1 MPYVIYG
8 DIHGCLEEWEEL
20 RKLIPKNSIEISV
33 GDILDKGPYPIEALR
48 YAKKNKIFTIMG
60 NHEYK
65 HLRKHIGRNVKLDED
80 QQKIYP
86 KLKDEDFEFIENMPF
101 FLKLNHLT
109 ILHAGITNWIRLNNP
124 PFNIMT
130 LLLFL
135 RDVDENNKFLPL
147 NHNNP
152 NARYWADVYDGHE
165 GFVVYG
171 HNPFMDVKK
180 NKFAAGI
187 DTACVYGNKLT
198 ALIIH
203 NTLKPWEYEII
214 QVKAKKQYATSHFKI
229 NLP

>member
-1 MPYVIYG
+1 MTYVIYG

-20 RKLIPKNSIEISV
+20 RKLIPKNSFEISV
-33 GDILDKGPYPIEALR
+33 GDILDKGPYPVEALR

-65 HLRKHIGRNVKLDED
+65 HIRKYWGRKVQLDED
-80 QQKIYP
+80 QQKVYP
-86 KLKDEDFEFIENMPF
+86 KLKKEDFEFIESMPF

-124 PFNIMT
+124 PLNIMT

-135 RDVDENNKFLPL
+135 RDVDENGKFLPL

-152 NARYWADVYDGHE
+152 KAKYWADVYNGHE

-171 HNPFMDVKK
+171 HNPFLEVKK
-180 NKFAAGI
+180 NEFAAGI

-198 ALIIH
+198 ALVIK
-203 NTLKPWEYEII
+203 NTLKPDNYEII
-214 QVKAKKQYATSHFKI
+214 QINAKKAYSIPKFKF
-229 NLP
+229 